1 MQNGPLTLTSLLV
14 ATVAFLMTLLPMIPF
29 VQHFPLMAPFSMF
42 ANDTF
47 YYLDVARN
55 SQGVPF
61 YTFDGTHATN
71 GFHPVWQFL
80 LYFCVKHR
88 WIDLA
93 EPAHGLVQLFYFNL
107 AILSAAVFGLALAAS
122 RYLQHKWLAL
132 LTVCPGWLWFLM
144 AVSAPGYLANWSYL
158 NGMETAVELFFLAC
172 VLLSYRPAAH
182 PLRWL
187 PVASFFLGMMVLSRL
202 DDVFFLL
209 PVLGWIV
216 LRTPRSSRRIAVLL
230 SSIPFVMIAAYLLY
244 NVLTV
249 GRAMPISGAVKAG
262 LALHEN
268 LRLLLSM
275 FAPVDWND
283 AHNKASVG
291 FSMFA
296 ESYMR
301 IFQMTFPMLVSALY
315 LARWRAAGRGLLDW
329 LCVGVLLKGGYNFF
343 FVSLFSQ
350 GHWYYGVSVF
360 VANLVLSIGI
370 DYALVA
376 SAGAAGLPKLLPR
389 PWRYAAI
396 AGEILLVLFSMNAFV
411 DFKLNAQPGMQM
423 QLVLERRAQVA
434 QMVRSAGGGARDLSS
449 STTASSDLQPT
460 WGVSRASGWSR
471 MRRRGLRASMV
482 TSSIWP
488 WRVATSW
495 CCRGAAMRISWRGS
509 AGRRSRRQTC
519 SWTGSTA
526 RSFGSTRCS
535 RLRRMGLRMCGC
547 TGWCAGSTEQ
557 A

>member
-93 EPAHGLVQLFYFNL
+93 DPAHGLVQLFYFNL

-216 LRTPRSSRRIAVLL
+216 MRTPRSSRCIAVLL

-301 IFQMTFPMLVSALY
+301 IFQMTFPLLVSALY

-360 VANLVLSIGI
+360 VANLVLSVGL

-376 SAGAAGLPKLLPR
+376 SAGAAGLPRLLPR

-396 AGEILLVLFSMNAFV
+396 AGEILLVLFSMNAFI

-434 QMVRSAGGGARDLSS
+434 QMVRSAGGKGFIEFDDGILGFATDMGSLSGFGLVSDAEARSARKHGHFLDLAVARGDQLVLSRGGYANQLEGFS
-449 STTASSDLQPT
+449 RQAAAQADVQLDGIHSAEFREYALQP
-460 WGVSRASGWSR
+460 
-471 MRRRGLRASMV
+471 
-482 TSSIWP
+482 
-488 WRVATSW
+488 VATD
-495 CCRGAAMRISWRGS
+495 GATDVRLYRLV
-509 AGRRSRRQTC
+509 RRQH
-519 SWTGSTA
+519 
-526 RSFGSTRCS
+526 
-535 RLRRMGLRMCGC
+535 
-547 TGWCAGSTEQ
+547 
-557 A
+557 

>member
-42 ANDTF
+42 ANDAF

-80 LYFCVKHR
+80 LYFSVKHR

-93 EPAHGLVQLFYFNL
+93 DPAHGLVQLFYFNL

-122 RYLQHKWLAL
+122 RYLKHKWLAL

-172 VLLSYRPAAH
+172 VLLSYRPAA
-182 PLRWL
+182 PLLQWL
-187 PVASFFLGMMVLSRL
+187 PVTSFFLGMMVLSRV
-202 DDVFFLL
+202 DDVFFLF
-209 PVLGWIV
+209 PVLSWIV
-216 LRTPRSSRRIAVLL
+216 MRTPRPSRRIAVML
-230 SSIPFVMIAAYLLY
+230 SSIPFVMLAVYLLY

-262 LALHEN
+262 LALREN
-268 LRLLLSM
+268 LRLLIGM

-315 LARWRAAGRGLLDW
+315 LARWRAAGRGLVDL
-329 LCVGVLLKGGYNFF
+329 LCIGVLLKGGYNFF
-343 FVSLFSQ
+343 FVTLFSQ

-360 VANLVLSIGI
+360 VANLVLSIGL
-370 DYALVA
+370 DYAVV
-376 SAGAAGLPKLLPR
+376 SSVGAAGLPR
-389 PWRYAAI
+389 SWRYAAV
-396 AGEILLVLFSMNAFV
+396 AGEVLLVLFSMNAFV

-423 QLVLERRAQVA
+423 QLVLERRGQVA
-434 QMVRSAGGGARDLSS
+434 QMVRSAGGNGFIEFDDGILGFATDMGSLSGFGLVSDAEARSARKHGHFLDLAVARGDQLVLSRGGYANQLEAFS
-449 STTASSDLQPT
+449 KQASAQADVELDGIHSAEFREYALQP
-460 WGVSRASGWSR
+460 
-471 MRRRGLRASMV
+471 
-482 TSSIWP
+482 
-488 WRVATSW
+488 VATD
-495 CCRGAAMRISWRGS
+495 GATDVRLYRLV
-509 AGRRSRRQTC
+509 RRQH
-519 SWTGSTA
+519 
-526 RSFGSTRCS
+526 
-535 RLRRMGLRMCGC
+535 
-547 TGWCAGSTEQ
+547 
-557 A
+557 